1 MTNKMWRHDFYENFL
16 VPTACRLRLS
26 FHQSVVGHD
35 GSSILAWNDLK
46 INSSQWRYFGAIF
59 EYEKSTSGY
68 ETVELSWT
76 SFQFV
81 ISRSAREHHLVIN
94 DASSSI
100 WKPTWAVW
108 RTYNWAIWKLLKSQ
122 KLPWF
127 IIFQNSMFLWKLFL
141 EHSSVEQ
148 QSVFHQFPQEIQG
161 NSEWKTEFIK

>member
-1 MTNKMWRHDFYENFL
+1 MFHDFMTNKMWRHDFYENFL

-81 ISRSAREHHLVIN
+81 ISRSAREHHLVIFHLFPKSMNFNEIWNFVNSDN
-94 DASSSI
+94 DPGEFPETFARY
-100 WKPTWAVW
+100 WK
-108 RTYNWAIWKLLKSQ
+108 N
-122 KLPWF
+122 
-127 IIFQNSMFLWKLFL
+127 
-141 EHSSVEQ
+141 
-148 QSVFHQFPQEIQG
+148 FPEKPSFVSRDHL
-161 NSEWKTEFIK
+161 NLDKK